1 MLFVW
6 KVIDLLVSGKHWMP
20 NAKPKPHD
28 AKCEPPLVTQFTK
41 FDQKSHQ

>member
-1 MLFVW
+1 MILVS
-6 KVIDLLVSGKHWMP
+6 KVIDLLVSGKYWMP

-28 AKCEPPLVTQFTK
+28 AKCELPLVTRFTQ